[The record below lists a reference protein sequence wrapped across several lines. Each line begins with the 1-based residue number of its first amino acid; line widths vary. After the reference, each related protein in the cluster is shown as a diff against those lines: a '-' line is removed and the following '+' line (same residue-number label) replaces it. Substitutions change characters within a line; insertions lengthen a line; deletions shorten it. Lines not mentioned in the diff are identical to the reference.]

1 MHLILFFFLFSF
13 TSIYADSKSISLLKA
28 DSISNYLEAS
38 NLRKKENNFRKS
50 FDFVQKAIM
59 YAEKDNDI
67 ASEAK
72 VYLHLGQLYTIVKAS
87 YEKKPDRKID
97 TLNFSKFY
105 INNNIKSIQKLQ
117 KASDKQLLKQR
128 EEIKLYKLIS
138 IISLALLAILSLFS
152 LSLYRK
158 SSIRKQSYQL
168 LKEKNTTL
176 QLSQEKAERASA
188 ARSEFLCTVSHEL
201 RTPLN
206 AITGI
211 THLLID
217 EDPKPHQL
225 EYLKSLQFSGKY
237 LMNYINEI
245 LEINRIE
252 SKNIEVEKI
261 DFDIKKLLVE
271 IQNSLQELANE
282 NKNKL
287 ILTIDPNIPED
298 IIGDPTKLSQIFI
311 NLINNALKFTQ
322 KGEVKITATLLPTDN
337 QKASIY
343 FEIADTGIGIPE
355 DQLESI
361 FDSFS
366 QGSIETNRQYGG
378 TGLGLTIVKRLI
390 IILGGNI
397 KLKSQVRTGSVF
409 SFTLDFKLGIK
420 KLSSNTVF
428 PHDENNFIAKKILL
442 VEDNK
447 INQMIIKRMLEKK
460 QIVCEIIENGEDAVA
475 ITKINRY
482 DLILMDV
489 HLPGING
496 TIATQQIRQFDI
508 VTPIVAL
515 TAISLL
521 ENREMLLSYGMN
533 DVITKPFEPDNFF
546 AIIAECM
553 QKDNT
558 NNSES
563 VI

>member
-1 MHLILFFFLFSF
+1 
-13 TSIYADSKSISLLKA
+13 
-28 DSISNYLEAS
+28 
-38 NLRKKENNFRKS
+38 
-50 FDFVQKAIM
+50 
-59 YAEKDNDI
+59 
-67 ASEAK
+67 
-72 VYLHLGQLYTIVKAS
+72 
-87 YEKKPDRKID
+87 
-97 TLNFSKFY
+97 
-105 INNNIKSIQKLQ
+105 
-117 KASDKQLLKQR
+117 
-128 EEIKLYKLIS
+128 
-138 IISLALLAILSLFS
+138 
-152 LSLYRK
+152 
-158 SSIRKQSYQL
+158 
-168 LKEKNTTL
+168 L

-217 EDPKPHQL
+217 EDPKPQQL

-237 LMNYINEI
+237 LLNYINEI

-287 ILTIDPNIPED
+287 ILTIDPNIPEN
-298 IIGDPTKLSQIFI
+298 IISDPTKLSQIFI

-322 KGEVKITATLLPTDN
+322 KGEVKITATLLSTDN

-546 AIIAECM
+546 ATIAECM

>member
-28 DSISNYLEAS
+28 DSISNCLEAS

-496 TIATQQIRQFDI
+496 TIATQLIRQFDI

>member
-72 VYLHLGQLYTIVKAS
+72 VYLHLGQLYTIVKAL

>member
-13 TSIYADSKSISLLKA
+13 TSIYADSNSISLLKA

-72 VYLHLGQLYTIVKAS
+72 VYLHLGQLYTIVKAL

-138 IISLALLAILSLFS
+138 IISLSLLAILSLFS

-237 LMNYINEI
+237 LMNHINEI